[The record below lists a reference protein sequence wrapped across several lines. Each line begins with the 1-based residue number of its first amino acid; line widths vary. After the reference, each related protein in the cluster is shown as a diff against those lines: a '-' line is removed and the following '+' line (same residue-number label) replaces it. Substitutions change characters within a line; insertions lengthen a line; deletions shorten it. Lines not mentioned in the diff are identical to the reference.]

1 MGEQAEW
8 AKYTSY
14 EIAHRAPMMLHLP
27 GVIDQALYS
36 DSLVE
41 FVDIFPTLVE
51 AAGLPSLEKCP
62 DNSRNVSVCREG
74 RSLLGL
80 LQGKSSLNLSSNL
93 CPTDVCPD
101 QREDWKDTVF
111 WQQPRGYSG
120 NKTTNYQGPV
130 SYQLIIK

>member
-62 DNSRNVSVCREG
+62 GNSRNVSVCREG
-74 RSLLGL
+74 MSLLRIV
-80 LQGKSSLNLSSNL
+80 QGKSHLSPL
-93 CPTDVCPD
+93 
-101 QREDWKDTVF
+101 
-111 WQQPRGYSG
+111 
-120 NKTTNYQGPV
+120 
-130 SYQLIIK
+130 SY

>member
-41 FVDIFPTLVE
+41 FVDIFPSLVE

-80 LQGKSSLNLSSNL
+80 LQGKSSLNLCSVCSSLYRPANL
-93 CPTDVCPD
+93 GVERCSVLAAAE
-101 QREDWKDTVF
+101 RLL
-111 WQQPRGYSG
+111 G
-120 NKTTNYQGPV
+120 
-130 SYQLIIK
+130 